1 MVIIEYQYSTDDRT
15 GNHDHDAGKVG
26 SYRIDDADAHQDTKA
41 MKRVLFF
48 HIPIKGV
55 LDEGGTISVTTFMKK
70 VKDMRM
76 VISKVTFSPDS
87 GGK

>member
-48 HIPIKGV
+48 FTYLSKG
-55 LDEGGTISVTTFMKK
+55 FW
-70 VKDMRM
+70 MRE
-76 VISKVTFSPDS
+76 VPFLSQRS
-87 GGK
+87 